1 LPVSIIGR
9 PFSDKT
15 RDHFLPLLTSKSWWE
30 ETTFQLEK
38 LFAVDPDFHPKMF
51 ARQLA
56 VIKGQA
62 WNIVQSLKHT
72 DEGPLE
78 LTRRTKVLV
87 WDDEMELPEE
97 TIQELPNSPASPQSM
112 NNVPLPRRARSQSSS
127 EFPPPMRRASTDASG
142 VPRPVPFAA
151 KFQRVHPGTTG
162 VTVLEHLERLDAV
175 EASLQRLG
183 VDETEE
189 VDVGDA
195 TKSPGP
201 ESTSKVQTSPFSPP
215 GSPLP
220 TVHEVSS
227 SRSSI
232 AEEDLVAL
240 SKSTSYVEG
249 LYPFGQQGVSSTGI
263 ENAGI
268 EWIQTA
274 DAPAKRTVVAER
286 LETVKKKP
294 LCSCW

>member
-1 LPVSIIGR
+1 
-9 PFSDKT
+9 
-15 RDHFLPLLTSKSWWE
+15 
-30 ETTFQLEK
+30 
-38 LFAVDPDFHPKMF
+38 M
-51 ARQLA
+51 
-56 VIKGQA
+56 
-62 WNIVQSLKHT
+62 
-72 DEGPLE
+72 
-78 LTRRTKVLV
+78 
-87 WDDEMELPEE
+87 WDDEAEIPEE
-97 TIQELPNSPASPQSM
+97 TIQELPNGPASPQSM
-112 NNVPLPRRARSQSSS
+112 STVPLPRRARSQSSGD
-127 EFPPPMRRASTDASG
+127 FPPPMRRTSTDASG

-195 TKSPGP
+195 AAKARVSPRP
-201 ESTSKVQTSPFSPP
+201 ESTSNVQTSPFSPP

-240 SKSTSYVEG
+240 SKSTSHVEG
-249 LYPFGQQGVSSTGI
+249 LYPFQQGMVSS
-263 ENAGI
+263 AGI

-274 DAPAKRTVVAER
+274 DSPSKRTVVVEVRHLQLSRTSYNHEIFLILAIGDGKKDAAVFLLVAR
-286 LETVKKKP
+286 LET
-294 LCSCW
+294 

>member
-1 LPVSIIGR
+1 
-9 PFSDKT
+9 
-15 RDHFLPLLTSKSWWE
+15 
-30 ETTFQLEK
+30 
-38 LFAVDPDFHPKMF
+38 
-51 ARQLA
+51 
-56 VIKGQA
+56 
-62 WNIVQSLKHT
+62 
-72 DEGPLE
+72 
-78 LTRRTKVLV
+78 V
-87 WDDEMELPEE
+87 WDDELEIPEE
-97 TIQELPNSPASPQSM
+97 TIQELPNGPASPQST
-112 NNVPLPRRARSQSSS
+112 NTVPLPRRARSQSSG
-127 EFPPPMRRASTDASG
+127 EFPPPMRRTSTDASG
-142 VPRPVPFAA
+142 VPRPVPFSA

-183 VDETEE
+183 VDEAEE

-195 TKSPGP
+195 TTKAGISPRRQSAP
-201 ESTSKVQTSPFSPP
+201 NVQTSPFSPP

-240 SKSTSYVEG
+240 SKSTSHVEG
-249 LYPFGQQGVSSTGI
+249 FGQQGMVSSTGI
-263 ENAGI
+263 E
-268 EWIQTA
+268 WIQTT
-274 DAPAKRTVVAER
+274 DPPAKRTVIVER

>member
-1 LPVSIIGR
+1 
-9 PFSDKT
+9 
-15 RDHFLPLLTSKSWWE
+15 
-30 ETTFQLEK
+30 
-38 LFAVDPDFHPKMF
+38 
-51 ARQLA
+51 
-56 VIKGQA
+56 
-62 WNIVQSLKHT
+62 
-72 DEGPLE
+72 
-78 LTRRTKVLV
+78 
-87 WDDEMELPEE
+87 
-97 TIQELPNSPASPQSM
+97 
-112 NNVPLPRRARSQSSS
+112 
-127 EFPPPMRRASTDASG
+127 
-142 VPRPVPFAA
+142 
-151 KFQRVHPGTTG
+151 

-183 VDETEE
+183 VDETVDETEE

-195 TKSPGP
+195 ATPRP
-201 ESTSKVQTSPFSPP
+201 ESTSNVQTSPFSPP

-240 SKSTSYVEG
+240 SKSTSHVEG
-249 LYPFGQQGVSSTGI
+249 LYPLGQQGRVSSAGI
-263 ENAGI
+263 ESAGI

-274 DAPAKRTVVAER
+274 DSPAKRTVVVER

>member
-1 LPVSIIGR
+1 
-9 PFSDKT
+9 
-15 RDHFLPLLTSKSWWE
+15 
-30 ETTFQLEK
+30 
-38 LFAVDPDFHPKMF
+38 M
-51 ARQLA
+51 
-56 VIKGQA
+56 
-62 WNIVQSLKHT
+62 
-72 DEGPLE
+72 
-78 LTRRTKVLV
+78 
-87 WDDEMELPEE
+87 WDDELEMPEE
-97 TIQELPNSPASPQSM
+97 TIQELPNGPTSPQSM
-112 NNVPLPRRARSQSSS
+112 NAVPLPRRARSQSSG
-127 EFPPPMRRASTDASG
+127 EFPPPMRRTPTDASG

-195 TKSPGP
+195 AVKARVSSRP
-201 ESTSKVQTSPFSPP
+201 ESISNVPTSPFSPP

-240 SKSTSYVEG
+240 SKSTSHVEG
-249 LYPFGQQGVSSTGI
+249 LYPFGQQGMVS
-263 ENAGI
+263 NAGI

-274 DAPAKRTVVAER
+274 NSPAKRTVVVEVR
-286 LETVKKKP
+286 RIHLD
-294 LCSCW
+294 

>member
-1 LPVSIIGR
+1 
-9 PFSDKT
+9 
-15 RDHFLPLLTSKSWWE
+15 
-30 ETTFQLEK
+30 
-38 LFAVDPDFHPKMF
+38 
-51 ARQLA
+51 
-56 VIKGQA
+56 
-62 WNIVQSLKHT
+62 
-72 DEGPLE
+72 
-78 LTRRTKVLV
+78 
-87 WDDEMELPEE
+87 MELPEE

-112 NNVPLPRRARSQSSS
+112 NNVPLPRRARSQSSG

-189 VDVGDA
+189 IDVGDA
-195 TKSPGP
+195 ATKI
-201 ESTSKVQTSPFSPP
+201 TSNIPTSPFSPP

-240 SKSTSYVEG
+240 SKSTSHVEG
-249 LYPFGQQGVSSTGI
+249 LYSFGQQGGVSSAGI

-274 DAPAKRTVVAER
+274 DPPTKRTVIAEVR
-286 LETVKKKP
+286 HLQ
-294 LCSCW
+294 LS

>member
-1 LPVSIIGR
+1 MSY
-9 PFSDKT
+9 K
-15 RDHFLPLLTSKSWWE
+15 
-30 ETTFQLEK
+30 
-38 LFAVDPDFHPKMF
+38 
-51 ARQLA
+51 
-56 VIKGQA
+56 
-62 WNIVQSLKHT
+62 
-72 DEGPLE
+72 GPLE
-78 LTRRTKVLV
+78 LTRRTNVLV
-87 WDDEMELPEE
+87 WDDELDMPEE
-97 TIQELPNSPASPQSM
+97 PIQELPNGPTSPKSM
-112 NNVPLPRRARSQSSS
+112 NNVPLPKRARSQSSG
-127 EFPPPMRRASTDASG
+127 EFPPPMRRTSTDASG

-195 TKSPGP
+195 ATPRQ
-201 ESTSKVQTSPFSPP
+201 ESTSNIQTSPFSPP

-227 SRSSI
+227 CSSSI

-240 SKSTSYVEG
+240 SKSTSHVEG
-249 LYPFGQQGVSSTGI
+249 LYPFGQQGRVSNAGI
-263 ENAGI
+263 ESAGI

-274 DAPAKRTVVAER
+274 DPPAKRSVVVEVR
-286 LETVKKKP
+286 HFQLSRRP
-294 LCSCW
+294 FNS

>member
-1 LPVSIIGR
+1 
-9 PFSDKT
+9 
-15 RDHFLPLLTSKSWWE
+15 
-30 ETTFQLEK
+30 
-38 LFAVDPDFHPKMF
+38 M
-51 ARQLA
+51 
-56 VIKGQA
+56 
-62 WNIVQSLKHT
+62 
-72 DEGPLE
+72 
-78 LTRRTKVLV
+78 LV
-87 WDDEMELPEE
+87 WDDEIPEE
-97 TIQELPNSPASPQSM
+97 IVQELPNGPTSPQSM
-112 NNVPLPRRARSQSSS
+112 NTVPLPRRTRSQSSG
-127 EFPPPMRRASTDASG
+127 EFPPPIRRTSTDASG

-195 TKSPGP
+195 ATRVSPRL
-201 ESTSKVQTSPFSPP
+201 ESTSNIQTSPFSPP

-240 SKSTSYVEG
+240 SKSTSHVEG
-249 LYPFGQQGVSSTGI
+249 LYPFSQQGMTSS
-263 ENAGI
+263 AGI

-274 DAPAKRTVVAER
+274 DPPVKRTVVVEVCYSQLSDR
-286 LETVKKKP
+286 
-294 LCSCW
+294 SCNHECF